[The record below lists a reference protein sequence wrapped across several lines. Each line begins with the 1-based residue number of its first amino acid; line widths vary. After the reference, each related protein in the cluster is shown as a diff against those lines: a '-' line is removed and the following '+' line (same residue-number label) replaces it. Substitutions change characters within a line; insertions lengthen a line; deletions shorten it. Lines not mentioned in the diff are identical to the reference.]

1 MSQITNTTALQVAQK
16 GNELNFYSKFGSKV
30 PYNRCRGNVIQV
42 GSSWNGFGSLPA
54 VKSGVVGAPSINCI
68 SNSNK
73 RVLTSNISVLPAA
86 NGEQFLGFGY
96 LGATT
101 ESYPNIH
108 V

>member
-1 MSQITNTTALQVAQK
+1 MSQITNITALQVAQK
-16 GNELNFYSKFGSKV
+16 GNQSNFYSKFGSKV

-42 GSSWNGFGSLPA
+42 GSSWGGFGGMPS
-54 VKSGVVGAPSINCI
+54 VKSGLVGAPSLNCI

-96 LGATT
+96 LGATGA
-101 ESYPNIH
+101 SYPNIY